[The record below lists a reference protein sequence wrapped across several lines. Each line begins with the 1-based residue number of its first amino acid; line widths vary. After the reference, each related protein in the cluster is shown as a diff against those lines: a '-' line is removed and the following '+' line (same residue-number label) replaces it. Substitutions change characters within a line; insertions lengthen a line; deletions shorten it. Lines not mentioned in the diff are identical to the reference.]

1 MKRPALFAFLLLP
14 ALYSQAQQE
23 KVVKGRITDATT
35 GAALRGVRISYKE
48 SAAAI
53 TDSTGAFSIKVP
65 SYNVSIHVESEGFQ
79 DKDIAL
85 KGRSA
90 VSAAL
95 YESDYTSFYSDITIP
110 FNRAARSEVADAST
124 GVNAGD
130 ASGVSTETP
139 DAYLQGKV
147 AGLQAIRRSGTPGMG
162 ANLYLRGFTSLY
174 ATNQPLIIVDGVVFD
189 IANYGESLIGGYYNN
204 PLANIDPRD
213 IDNITVL
220 KDGSSVYGTKGANG
234 VILITTA
241 RARQEATRID
251 VSLSGG
257 VNQAPAAMPVM
268 NAADYRIYLSEML
281 QSKGLT
287 PAQVQ
292 ALPYMNDDTAADTYH
307 AYHYQTDWQKQV
319 MHSSSV
325 QNGYVKITG
334 GDNIARYGLSLGFL
348 KNNGIIRNTD
358 LRRYNMR
365 FNADFNLSKRLT
377 ATANLGFTYY
387 EQNLKNMGVDAHT
400 NPLYTAL
407 TKAPF
412 LPVQEVAASGVE
424 SPNLADA
431 DIFQVSN
438 PVALIQ
444 NMQAENKSYRFS
456 GSVQFK
462 YLLTSKLSLASTI
475 GITIDKSRESFFVPQ
490 KGVINGDLPNAT
502 VKNRSGAQVV
512 RMFALFNDTRME
524 YANVFNRRH
533 KLAVRLGARY
543 LTSDAEQDYGLG
555 YNAATDKLTNVSY
568 GVNALRR
575 IGGSIGEWKWINT
588 YLAADYN
595 FSGKYFLSV
604 NVAGDASSR
613 FGANTSYPVM
623 PSVAAGWLLSSENF
637 MAGATWLDV
646 LKLRASAGKSGNDDI
661 GNFTARKYYVAQNLL
676 GVSGLVRGNIGNPD
690 LQWESV
696 TRFNAGVDVAV
707 WNERLNVS
715 IDAFSSKTDKMI
727 VYEPAPTAS
736 GIMYAVTNTGGMK
749 TKGWEVA
756 VNARLINRKAFKWDM
771 GFTVAHYNTQV
782 TRLPVA
788 ALETSFAD
796 GTYITRVGDAP
807 NLFYGYKTAGVY
819 QSDAQAAAEGIL
831 NSMPDGSNKAFG
843 GGDVRFVNTTGADK
857 VITGDDRQVIG
868 NPNPDYTGGITTRL
882 TYKQWSLDALFTF
895 SQGND
900 IYNYTRRQLESM
912 SGYANQLSSVNNR
925 WRNNGQQASMPKAT
939 WGDPMQNSRFSDR
952 WIEDGS
958 YFRLRTLAV
967 AYNVPLAPGFVKN
980 MTVYASG
987 NNLFTLTKYLGYD
1000 PEFNATSSIYGQGT
1014 DVTLTPLYRSI
1025 QLGVRMGL

>member
-1 MKRPALFAFLLLP
+1 MKRLTLFAFLLLP
-14 ALYSQAQQE
+14 AFYSQAQQE
-23 KVVKGRITDATT
+23 KLVKGRITDATT

-85 KGRSA
+85 KGRNT
-90 VSAAL
+90 VSASL

-110 FNRAARSEVADAST
+110 FNRSAKSEVADAST
-124 GVNAGD
+124 GINTGDIRSAGN
-130 ASGVSTETP
+130 ETP

-147 AGLQAIRRSGTPGMG
+147 AGLQAIRRSGTPGIG

-174 ATNQPLIIVDGVVFD
+174 ATNQPLIVVDGVVFD
-189 IANYGESLIGGYYNN
+189 ISNYGESLITGYYNN
-204 PLANIDPRD
+204 PLANIDARD

-220 KDGSSVYGTKGANG
+220 KDGASVYGTKGANG

-241 RARQEATRID
+241 RAQQEATRID

-257 VNQAPAAMPVM
+257 INQAPATMPVM
-268 NAADYRIYLSEML
+268 NAADYRIYLSEIL
-281 QSKGLT
+281 QTKGLI

-292 ALPYMNDDTAADTYH
+292 ALPYMNDDTASGNYY

-319 MHSSSV
+319 MHNSSV
-325 QNGYVKITG
+325 QNGYLKITG

-365 FNADFNLSKRLT
+365 FNADFNLSKKLM

-387 EQNLKNMGVDAHT
+387 EQNLKNMGMDAHT

-412 LPVQEVAASGVE
+412 LPVHKVASNGVE
-424 SPNLADA
+424 SPNLSDA
-431 DIFQVSN
+431 DIFSVSN
-438 PVALIQ
+438 PAALIQ
-444 NMQAENKSYRFS
+444 NMQARNKSYRFS
-456 GSVQFK
+456 GSIQFR
-462 YLLTSKLSLASTI
+462 YQLTNKLTLASAL

-490 KGVINGDLPNAT
+490 NGVVNDNLPNAE
-502 VKNRSGAQVV
+502 VKNRSGEQVI

-524 YANVFNRRH
+524 YNNVFSRRH

-543 LTSDAEQDYGLG
+543 LTSDSEQDYGLG
-555 YNAATDKLTNVSY
+555 YNAATDKLTSVSY
-568 GVNALRR
+568 GVNSLRR
-575 IGGSIGEWKWINT
+575 IGGSVGEWKWINT

-613 FGANTSYPVM
+613 FGSNTSYPVM
-623 PSVAAGWLLSSENF
+623 PSVAVAWLLSSEQF
-637 MAGATWLDV
+637 MAGAGWLDI

-696 TRFNAGVDVAV
+696 TRMNAGLDIAV
-707 WNERLNVS
+707 LNERVNISV
-715 IDAFSSKTDKMI
+715 DAYSSKTDKMI
-727 VYEPAPTAS
+727 VYEPAPTA
-736 GIMYAVTNTGGMK
+736 GGLTYAVTNSGGMK
-749 TKGWEVA
+749 TKGWDVS
-756 VNARLINRKAFKWDM
+756 VSARLINRKLVKWDM
-771 GFTVAHYNTQV
+771 GFTVAHYSSKV
-782 TRLPVA
+782 TKLPVSA
-788 ALETSFAD
+788 METNFAD

-819 QSDAQAAAEGIL
+819 QSDAQAASEGL
-831 NSMPDGSNKAFG
+831 QNSMQDGSNKAFG
-843 GGDVRFVNTTGADK
+843 GGDVRFVNNTSGDK
-857 VITGDDRQVIG
+857 VINADDRQIIG
-868 NPNPDYTGGITTRL
+868 NPNPDYTGGITTRVA
-882 TYKQWSLDALFTF
+882 YKQWSLDALFTF

-925 WRNNGQQASMPKAT
+925 WRNNGQQTSMPKAV

-958 YFRLRTLAV
+958 YFRLRSLTV
-967 AYNVPLAPGFVKN
+967 AYNVPLSPGFVRN
-980 MTVYASG
+980 MTIYASG
-987 NNLFTLTKYLGYD
+987 TNLFTLTRYLGYD
-1000 PEFNATSSIYGQGT
+1000 PEFNATSGIYGQGV
-1014 DVTLTPLYRSI
+1014 DVALTPLYRSV
-1025 QLGVRMGL
+1025 QLGVRIGL